1 MKLGKQTRREA
12 KELFR
17 ATLVNGRMDEAKVR
31 AVVTQVI
38 EKKPRGYLAILEYFK
53 KLVKLEQDRRSV
65 RVESAIALSPEQQGG
80 VASSLERLYGSG
92 LSVQYSVNPDLIG
105 GLRVRVGSDVY
116 DGSVAARLENL
127 EENFA

>member
-1 MKLGKQTRREA
+1 MKLGKQIRREA

-31 AVVTQVI
+31 AVVTLVI

-65 RVESAIALSPEQQGG
+65 QVESAIALSPEQQGG

-116 DGSVAARLENL
+116 DGSIAARLENL

>member
-65 RVESAIALSPEQQGG
+65 QVESAIALSPEQQGG

-92 LSVQYSVNPDLIG
+92 LSVQYSVNPNLIG

>member
-17 ATLVNGRMDEAKVR
+17 ATLVNGRMDETKVR